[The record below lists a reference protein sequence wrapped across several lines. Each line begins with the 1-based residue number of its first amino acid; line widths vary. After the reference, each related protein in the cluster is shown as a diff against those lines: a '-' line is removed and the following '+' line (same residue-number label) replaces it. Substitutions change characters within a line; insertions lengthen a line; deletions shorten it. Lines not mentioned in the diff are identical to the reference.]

1 VTGGRGGRWRA
12 PILELGIDSHLIEC
26 DFQTMFTDLISAD
39 PDRLGGTPVFKGTR
53 VMVRTLTEYL
63 QAGETID
70 AFLDDFP
77 TVTRSQV
84 LAFLD
89 AAQVALTAEPA

>member
-1 VTGGRGGRWRA
+1 
-12 PILELGIDSHLIEC
+12 
-26 DFQTMFTDLISAD
+26 M
-39 PDRLGGTPVFKGTR
+39 FKGTR